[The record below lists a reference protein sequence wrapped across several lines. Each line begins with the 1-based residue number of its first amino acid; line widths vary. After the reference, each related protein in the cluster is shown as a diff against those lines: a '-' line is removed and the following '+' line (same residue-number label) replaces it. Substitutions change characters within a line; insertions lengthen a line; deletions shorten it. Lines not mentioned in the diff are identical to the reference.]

1 MGVRVRFS
9 YLLLLLLIS
18 LFAVRASF
26 GAQKELPTADALARQ
41 EAHQDPQWQT
51 IQAHLPDPMTAS
63 AAKLETAAD
72 VLRAR
77 RFPED
82 ALDYYQYA
90 LRRGG
95 YEPQILNKMGVIE
108 LELRQPVRARAYFQR
123 VVKVDKKNP
132 EGWNNLG
139 AIEYMTGRYGNA
151 ISNYHKAIK
160 LDGSSASFHSNLAT
174 AYFEK
179 KDFENA
185 RKEYDIALKL
195 DPQMLERRG
204 TSGITTRMLSPA
216 DHARF
221 CFELARLYAQRGD
234 EAQML
239 HFLTMASEAGFN
251 VLGQM
256 GGDTVLARYKKDARV
271 LLLVKNAE
279 ALRNGKTGIT
289 QAAGA
294 APPPPLP
301 APVHE

>member
-1 MGVRVRFS
+1 MGAQVRPS
-9 YLLLLLLIS
+9 YLLLILSLVVIS
-18 LFAVRASF
+18 APLS
-26 GAQKELPTADALARQ
+26 AQNNTLTPESLARQ
-41 EAHQDPQWQT
+41 EAHRDPQWLT
-51 IQAHLPDPMTAS
+51 IQAHLPDPTTATS
-63 AAKLETAAD
+63 IQLETAAD

-90 LRRGG
+90 IRRGG
-95 YEPQILNKMGVIE
+95 PETQILNKMGIIQ
-108 LELRQPVRARAYFQR
+108 LELRQPVQARAYFQR

-151 ISNYHKAIK
+151 ISDYHKAIK
-160 LDGSSASFHSNLAT
+160 LDGSSAAFHSNLAT
-174 AYFEK
+174 AYFER
-179 KDFENA
+179 KDFEDA

-251 VLGQM
+251 VLGAM
-256 GGDTVLARYKKDARV
+256 GGDTVLAKYKKDPRV
-271 LLLVKNAE
+271 ILLVNNAI
-279 ALRNGKTGIT
+279 ALRSGKAGIA
-289 QAAGA
+289 QASAGA
-294 APPPPLP
+294 PPPPPLP
-301 APVHE
+301 APIHE